1 MDGYAMAVRKNKY
14 ILMHRIVTNAK
25 KDEVVD
31 HRCHNNL
38 DNRKAYLRVS
48 TTKNNTRNEKL
59 AINNTS
65 GVTGVSYEERSGL
78 WHSYIW
84 VDGKTVHLGRYI
96 KFEDAVSARKKAENK
111 YFGEWSY
118 DNSMKILEE
127 QNGQCKSF

>member
-1 MDGYAMAVRKNKY
+1 MAVRKNKY

-84 VDGKTVHLGRYI
+84 VDGKTVHLGSEKEI
-96 KFEDAVSARKKAENK
+96 TLNFTAK
-111 YFGEWSY
+111 
-118 DNSMKILEE
+118 
-127 QNGQCKSF
+127 